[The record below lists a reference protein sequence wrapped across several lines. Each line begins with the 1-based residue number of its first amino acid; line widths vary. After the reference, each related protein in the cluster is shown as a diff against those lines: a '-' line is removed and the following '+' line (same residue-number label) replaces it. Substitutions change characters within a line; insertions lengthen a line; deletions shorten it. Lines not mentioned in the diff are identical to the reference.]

1 MMAEV
6 TEYLQTCFSGAN
18 LPASSLL
25 VLVMFYWLMLIL
37 AGLDLDFL
45 NFDLDVDGDADV
57 DMDIDGVDGDGHL
70 SDTVGIGFVVLRF
83 LNIGRVPIMVWVSI
97 FAITY
102 WLLTVLLDRFLDDSN
117 HREEFFY
124 ALQYGVRN
132 FAVAVVF
139 TKIFT
144 QPLRGKFEPSEP
156 NKVEDLIGTECVI
169 TTAEV
174 TQSFGQ
180 AQYETDAAPLLL
192 NVRTRE
198 KPLAKGDLAVIVDHD
213 AEENVYF
220 VTRANSEV

>member
-6 TEYLQTCFSGAN
+6 TEYLQLCFSGAN
-18 LPASSLL
+18 LPASALL

-45 NFDLDVDGDADV
+45 DIDLDVDGDADL
-57 DMDIDGVDGDGHL
+57 DMDMDGVDADGHL
-70 SDTVGIGFVVLRF
+70 ADTLGLGLVVLRF

-97 FAITY
+97 FAIAY
-102 WLLTVLLDRFLDDSN
+102 WLLSVILDRFLDNPD
-117 HREEFFY
+117 HRIELLY
-124 ALQYGVRN
+124 AAQYGVRN
-132 FAVAVVF
+132 FAIAVVL

-144 QPLRGKFEPSEP
+144 QPLRGKFDPSEP
-156 NKVEDLIGTECVI
+156 NKVEDMIGTECVV
-169 TTAEV
+169 TTTEV
-174 TQSFGQ
+174 NKSFGQ
-180 AQYETDAAPLLL
+180 ARYETEAAPLLL

-220 VTRANSEV
+220 VTRVK